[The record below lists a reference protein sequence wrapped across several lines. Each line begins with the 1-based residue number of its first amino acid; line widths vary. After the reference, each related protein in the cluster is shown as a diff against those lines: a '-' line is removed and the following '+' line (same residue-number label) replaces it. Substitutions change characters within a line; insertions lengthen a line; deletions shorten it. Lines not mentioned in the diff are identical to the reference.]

1 MDDSLREAIAE
12 RLRSRGYTP
21 RDASSPEE
29 GLRSRGNAAPYVGPP
44 EERFKNIETG
54 QEFTVPNPADRE
66 RIKKMKN
73 VTIASGRKRRKSRG
87 RTRGRSRSALKRR
100 KVI

>member
-1 MDDSLREAIAE
+1 MDDSLREAV
-12 RLRSRGYTP
+12 LKHLKSKPQST
-21 RDASSPEE
+21 
-29 GLRSRGNAAPYVGPP
+29 PYVSPP
-44 EERFKNIETG
+44 EEVFENIETK
-54 QEFTVPNPADRE
+54 QQFTVPNPADRE

-73 VTIASGRKRRKSRG
+73 VTIASGRSRRRGRG